1 MRLGVGRIDVVIRG
15 NGRVD
20 WHMDAE
26 TRRPYFKFVS
36 MGKALLAFQR
46 FAIHQRTIFAFEI
59 LYMDSKRIGSQGA
72 MDLAYQRTFH
82 EQVTVF
88 AITDYENLRG

>member
-1 MRLGVGRIDVVIRG
+1 MRLGVGRIDVIIRG

-20 WHMDAE
+20 WHMDAKM
-26 TRRPYFKFVS
+26 RRPYFKFVA
-36 MGKALLAFQR
+36 MGKAFLAFQC
-46 FAIHQRTIFAFEI
+46 FAIHQGTIFAFEI
-59 LYMDSKRIGSQGA
+59 LYVDSKRISSQGA
-72 MDLAYQRTFH
+72 MYLTYQRTFH